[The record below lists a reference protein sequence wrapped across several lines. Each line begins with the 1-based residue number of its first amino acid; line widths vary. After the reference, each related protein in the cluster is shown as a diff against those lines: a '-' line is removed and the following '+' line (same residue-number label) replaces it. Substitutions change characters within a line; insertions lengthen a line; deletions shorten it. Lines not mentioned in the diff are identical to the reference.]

1 MRISVCLAVVMLL
14 PIGNRAAAQQAA
26 PDDCYKTAVT
36 QFDLDACAGSD
47 FEAADK
53 DLNTTYRELLSR
65 LPDSADQQALK
76 AAQLAWIAFRDKDC
90 EFEAGPVEGSGS
102 IRPMVAGMCLADRT
116 RTRTAQLKTFLN
128 CEEGDVT
135 CRVSH

>member
-1 MRISVCLAVVMLL
+1 MRISVCLALVMLL
-14 PIGNRAAAQQAA
+14 LIGGRALAQQSGNA
-26 PDDCYKTAVT
+26 DCYNTAVT

-53 DLNTTYRELLSR
+53 ELNKTYRELLSR
-65 LPDSADQQALK
+65 LPDSADQNALK
-76 AAQLAWIAFRDKDC
+76 SAELAWIAFRDKDC

-116 RTRTAQLKTFLN
+116 RARVAQLKSSLN
-128 CEEGDVT
+128 CEEGDVS

>member
-1 MRISVCLAVVMLL
+1 MRISICLAVVMLL
-14 PIGNRAAAQQAA
+14 PIGSRASAQQSV

-36 QFDLDACAGSD
+36 QLDLDRCAGSD

-53 DLNTTYRELLSR
+53 ELNKTCRELLSR

-76 AAQLAWIAFRDKDC
+76 TAQLAWIAFRDKDC

-102 IRPMVAGMCLADRT
+102 IRPMVAAMCLADRT
-116 RTRTAQLKTFLN
+116 RARTAQLKTFLN

>member
-1 MRISVCLAVVMLL
+1 MKISVYLAVATLL
-14 PIGNRAAAQQAA
+14 IGGQALAQQSGNG
-26 PDDCYKTAVT
+26 DCYSTAVT
-36 QFDLDACAGSD
+36 QLDLDQCAGSD
-47 FEAADK
+47 FDAADK
-53 DLNTTYRELLSR
+53 ELNKIYRELLSR
-65 LPDSADQQALK
+65 LPDSADQKALK